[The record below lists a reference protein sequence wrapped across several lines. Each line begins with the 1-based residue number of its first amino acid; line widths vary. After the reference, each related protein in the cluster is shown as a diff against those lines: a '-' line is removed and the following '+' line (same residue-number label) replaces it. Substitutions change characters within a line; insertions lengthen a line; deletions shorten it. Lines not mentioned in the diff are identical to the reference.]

1 MAVTRKNR
9 FKRVKIPASVV
20 LAFMDKNH
28 DFLPTVEN
36 YGDYTTKEE
45 IYRVRVTLWHEKKR
59 LDLYKALVKE
69 HNIPSITEATLEELV
84 AATTQK
90 KYRERAS
97 PPFTANKLCGATL
110 HGNDKKFYISEK
122 TKAGTCMWIQK

>member
-1 MAVTRKNR
+1 MALTRKNR
-9 FKRVKIPASVV
+9 SKRVKIPASVV

-59 LDLYKALVKE
+59 LDLYKALAAKQ
-69 HNIPSITEATLEELV
+69 NIPSITEATLEELV

-90 KYRERAS
+90 KYRERES

-110 HGNDKKFYISEK
+110 HGNDKKLYLSK
-122 TKAGTCMWIQK
+122 KNKAGICMWIQK